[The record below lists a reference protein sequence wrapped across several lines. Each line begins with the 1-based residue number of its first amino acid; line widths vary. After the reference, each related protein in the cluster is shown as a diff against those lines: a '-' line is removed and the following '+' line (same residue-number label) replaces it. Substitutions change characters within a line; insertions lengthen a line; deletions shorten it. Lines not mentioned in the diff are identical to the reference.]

1 MLLMNR
7 TLLKLS
13 KGLWGWMAAIA
24 GLKMVTLIG
33 AAAFA
38 KTISGFL
45 GNIASPSLTVKDAGA
60 AILSALAAG
69 PNFSGERRST
79 AARPGPGPG

>member
-38 KTISGFL
+38 KTISWNSTGC
-45 GNIASPSLTVKDAGA
+45 TE
-60 AILSALAAG
+60 ILA
-69 PNFSGERRST
+69 
-79 AARPGPGPG
+79 